1 MTMETPKKLL
11 CVLGPTASG
20 KTALAVELA
29 LALDGE
35 VVSCDSMQV
44 YQGLDIG
51 TAKPTTR
58 EMRNIPHHMLGICP
72 VDEAYSVAK
81 FVEDAQTCVEDILSR
96 GKLPILAGG
105 TGLYMDALINGR
117 EFSHAEEDLTT
128 RHQLEDLVSQQG
140 IEPVRELLRLH
151 DPESYDRLHPN
162 DQKRIIRA
170 AEVWLTTGK
179 TITQHNQETGSLPP
193 RYPTV
198 KIGLNYQDRAVL
210 YARIDRRVDLML
222 EQGLLEE
229 ARQLLENHQA
239 ATAAQAIGYKEFA
252 GYFRGDTTL
261 EAAADLV
268 KQESRR
274 YAKRQLTWLRRDKDI
289 HWITLP
295 EDPDM
300 GAVVPQALDIWHNNA

>member
-1 MTMETPKKLL
+1 MTMETPRKLL
-11 CVLGPTASG
+11 CIVGPTASG

-51 TAKPTTR
+51 TAKPTPDETR
-58 EMRNIPHHMLGICP
+58 GIPHHMLDICP
-72 VDEAYSVAK
+72 VDEAYSVAR
-81 FVEDAQTCVEDILSR
+81 FVEDGQSCIEDILSR

-117 EFSHAEEDLTT
+117 EFSLAEADLST
-128 RHQLEDLVSQQG
+128 RRQLEEQVRTQG

-151 DPESYDRLHPN
+151 DPESYQRLHPN

-179 TITQHNQETGSLPP
+179 TITQHNKETAELPP

-198 KIGLNYQDRAVL
+198 KLGLNYRDRAVL
-210 YARIDRRVDLML
+210 YSRIDRRVDLML

-229 ARQLLENHQA
+229 ARQLLEGHQA

-252 GYFRGDTTL
+252 GYFRGESPL
-261 EAAADLV
+261 EEAADLV

-274 YAKRQLTWLRRDKDI
+274 YAKRQLTWLRRDRDI
-289 HWITLP
+289 HWIILG
-295 EDPDM
+295 DQPDM
-300 GAVVPQALDIWHNNA
+300 GAVVSQALDIWQNNL